1 MRIALAQLNYHIGN
15 FEENI
20 TSMAFAIK
28 KAQQVNADLVVF
40 SELSVCGYP
49 PLDLLESR
57 EFIEKCEW
65 AVNKIASICT
75 DIAAIVGAPSLNP
88 RPNGKNLY
96 NSAFL
101 LHEGKIKEVV
111 HKTLLPTY
119 DIFDE
124 DRYFEPNTN
133 FNVVEFK
140 GKRIALTICEDLW
153 FEQPFDDSF
162 GKNKI
167 YRVSPM
173 EKISSMAPD
182 MVINISASPFAHN
195 KLEIKREIFRKT
207 ARRYSLP
214 VFAVNQVG
222 ANTDLIFEG
231 GSMAVNPAG
240 EVYYAMDY
248 FSEDF
253 QVFDLMEVMSRK
265 PVKQETYSDP
275 SELIHNALVMGIKDY
290 FHKTGFQKAILG
302 LSGGIDSAVTM
313 VLAEKAL
320 GNENIHVLLMPSKY
334 SSRHSIADA
343 VKLAKNLDVAYHII
357 DIQPA
362 FDLHLKELEP
372 YFMHTPHDITEE
384 NLQSR
389 IRANILMAYANK
401 FELILLN
408 TSNKS
413 EASVGYGTLYG
424 DMCGGLAVLGDVYKT
439 EVYQLARYI
448 NQFEEI
454 IPSNTIKKA
463 PSAELRPNQ
472 KDTDALPPYEVL
484 DPLLFNYIE
493 LKKSAREL
501 VQAGFPADLVE
512 RILNLVKSSEH
523 KRYQTPP
530 VLRVSSKSF
539 GRGRRMPLVGKY

>member
-28 KAQQVNADLVVF
+28 KAQQVHADLVVF

-49 PLDLLESR
+49 PLDLLESK

-101 LHEGKIKEVV
+101 LYEGKVKEVV

-153 FEQPFDDSF
+153 FEQPFNDSF

-173 EKISSMAPD
+173 EKLSSMDPD

-207 ARRYSLP
+207 ARRHSLP

-265 PVKQETYSDP
+265 PVKQEIYSD
-275 SELIHNALVMGIKDY
+275 SAELIHNALVMGIKDY

-320 GNENIHVLLMPSKY
+320 GNENIHVLMMPSKY

-362 FDLHLKELEP
+362 FDLYLKELEP

-384 NLQSR
+384 NMQSR

-493 LKKSAREL
+493 LKKSAKEL

-512 RILNLVKSSEH
+512 RILNLVKSSEY